1 MEQRRIG
8 DTEVGAIALG
18 GANWSLLEIDE
29 GQVEATLDQALG
41 LGVTLIDT
49 AHVYTKADVECH
61 NEKLIGR
68 FLESR
73 GEDDAVLVAT
83 KGGHYR
89 TGDEFPVD
97 GRPETIAR
105 HCEAS
110 LQALGVDRI
119 DLYQLH
125 IPDPEVP
132 FAETIGAFAELK
144 AAGKIRRVGLSNV
157 SLRQFDEARQIV
169 EIASVQ
175 NHLSPWSQQAIFHP
189 DRIEGASPEGDVVA
203 ACEAAG
209 VAFLAYAPFTGPF
222 GSDGES
228 LPQADCPG
236 LDAVALERDVSRHQ
250 VILAWLLA
258 QSSVVIPIVGAS
270 RPASIRDAAA
280 AADLRLTNDEL
291 TRIATTTN
299 SRRPSGLDPTQ

>member
-8 DTEVGAIALG
+8 DTAIGAVAIG

-29 GQVEATLDQALG
+29 SQVEATLDEALALG
-41 LGVTLIDT
+41 VNLIDT
-49 AHVYTKADVECH
+49 AFVYTKAGVECH
-61 NEKLIGR
+61 NEKLIAG

-73 GEDDAVLVAT
+73 GVGDAVVVAT

-89 TGDEFPVD
+89 DGDEFPAD
-97 GRPETIAR
+97 GRPEAIVS

-110 LQALGVDRI
+110 LRALGVDRI

-132 FAETIGAFAELK
+132 FAETVGAFAELRD
-144 AAGKIRRVGLSNV
+144 AGKVSRVGLSNV
-157 SLRQFDEARQIV
+157 TLRQFEEAREIV

-175 NHLSPWSQQAIFHP
+175 NHLSPWSGQMIF
-189 DRIEGASPEGDVVA
+189 DTERIDGASSEGDVLA

-209 VAFLAYAPFTGPF
+209 TAFLAYAPFTGPF

-236 LDAVALERDVSRHQ
+236 LDAVVHERGVSRQQ

-258 QSSVVIPIVGAS
+258 QSPAVIPIVGAS

-280 AADLRLTNDEL
+280 AADLRLTADEL
-291 TRIATTTN
+291 SQIATTN
-299 SRRPSGLDPTQ
+299 SRRPSGFDPTR

>member
-8 DTEVGAIALG
+8 DTEVGAVAIG
-18 GANWSLLEIDE
+18 GANWSLLEIDKS
-29 GQVEATLDQALG
+29 QVQATLDEALA

-49 AHVYTKADVECH
+49 AIVYTKADVECH
-61 NEKLIGR
+61 NEKLIAD
-68 FLESR
+68 FLDSR
-73 GEDDAVLVAT
+73 GVGDAVLVAT

-89 TGDEFPVD
+89 SGDEFPAD
-97 GRPETIAR
+97 GRPEAIVS

-110 LQALGVDRI
+110 LRALGVDRI

-125 IPDPEVP
+125 IPDPTVP
-132 FAETIGAFAELK
+132 FAETIGAFAELR
-144 AAGKIRRVGLSNV
+144 AAGKVRRVGLSNV
-157 SLRQFDEARQIV
+157 TLRQFEEACEIV

-175 NHLSPWSQQAIFHP
+175 NHLSPWSAQMIFHP
-189 DRIEGASPEGDVVA
+189 DRIDGASPEGDVLA
-203 ACEAAG
+203 ACEDTG

-236 LDAVALERDVSRHQ
+236 LDAVAIERGVSRHQ

-258 QSSVVIPIVGAS
+258 QSPVVLPIVGAS

-280 AADLRLTNDEL
+280 AVHLQLTPDEI
-291 TRIATTTN
+291 TRIATTN

>member
-8 DTEVGAIALG
+8 DAEVGAVAIG

-29 GQVEATLDQALG
+29 SQVEATLDEALA

-49 AHVYTKADVECH
+49 AFVYTKAGVECH
-61 NEKLIGR
+61 NEKLIAG

-73 GEDDAVLVAT
+73 GAGDAVVVAT

-89 TGDEFPVD
+89 DGDEFPAD
-97 GRPETIAR
+97 GRPEAILS
-105 HCEAS
+105 HCEGS
-110 LQALGVDRI
+110 LRALGVDHV

-132 FAETIGAFAELK
+132 FAESIGALAELR
-144 AAGKIRRVGLSNV
+144 AAGKVRRVGLSNV
-157 SLRQFDEARQIV
+157 TLQQFEEAREIV

-175 NHLSPWSQQAIFHP
+175 NHLSPWSGQMIF
-189 DRIEGASPEGDVVA
+189 DTQRIDGATPEGDVLG
-203 ACEAAG
+203 ACESAG
-209 VAFLAYAPFTGPF
+209 AAFLAYAPFTGPF

-236 LDAVALERDVSRHQ
+236 LDAVARGRAVSRQQ

-258 QSSVVIPIVGAS
+258 QSPVVIPIVGAS

-280 AADLRLTNDEL
+280 AADLRLTGEEL
-291 TRIATTTN
+291 TRIATTN